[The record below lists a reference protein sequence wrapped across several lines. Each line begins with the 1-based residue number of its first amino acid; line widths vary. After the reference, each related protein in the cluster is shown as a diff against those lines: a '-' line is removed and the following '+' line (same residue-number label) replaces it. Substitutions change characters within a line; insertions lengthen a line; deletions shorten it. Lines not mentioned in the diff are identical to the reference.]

1 MSGIIKILMLED
13 SSNDAELIQ
22 RTLQRMNKRIEF
34 HVVASKNAFEEAL
47 ERFQA
52 DIVLA
57 DNSVPGFKAL
67 DVVEKVRTHNKHL
80 PIIVVTGTMSE
91 EYAVDVIK
99 KGADDYILKDRMNRL
114 HTAIESALNIR
125 NMEWQKDLANSLL
138 TASESRYRKFVERIS
153 DGFLTV
159 DTNLTVEF
167 VNKIAEQML
176 QVESGTLIGK
186 NLADAFPKAVNKDA
200 HKALLNAVQKNKI
213 QHVDA
218 YSEVM
223 KKWLNINIYP
233 SATGLSVFF
242 RDITDE
248 RAAKEELRKAE
259 EKYKEFIQRITDAFI
274 ALDSN
279 WCYTY
284 LNKKA
289 ADLIQKDPEKILGK
303 NVWDVFPEAVGSKTY
318 YAFKEAMQRQQYV
331 FNEDYFEPLD
341 LWQEN
346 HIYPSEDGLSVFIR
360 DISERK
366 KLERALK
373 EKEEAEQIKLL
384 AAVHNARE
392 KERNAIGAELHD
404 NVNQIL
410 VGTNMLLSI
419 ALDNPG
425 KSAEIISNSIM
436 NLKNAI
442 KENRRIAHEL
452 VTPDFDHA
460 PLQNMIERLIK
471 DMLTPQNIISDFD
484 MEWKLEEQITGEQ
497 KLTIYRILQEQF
509 TNILKYSGANEVQIK
524 LHKGNGIFHLDISD
538 NGKGSDPAFLEKGI
552 GLKNMLSRLK
562 VHNGSLQVDTNI
574 NKGFSIQASFPL
586 N

>member
-13 SSNDAELIQ
+13 NSNDAELIQ
-22 RTLQRMNKRIEF
+22 RTLQRTDLRTTF
-34 HVVASKNAFEEAL
+34 HLVSSKKEFEEAL
-47 ERFQA
+47 SQFKA
-52 DIVLA
+52 DIILA
-57 DNSVPGFKAL
+57 DNSVPGFRAI
-67 DVVEKVRTHNKHL
+67 DVVELVRSYNKHL
-80 PIIVVTGTMSE
+80 PVIVVTGTMSE

-114 HTAIESALNIR
+114 PSAIEAALNVR

-159 DTNLTVEF
+159 DTNLNVEF
-167 VNKIAEQML
+167 VNKVAEQML
-176 QVESGTLIGK
+176 KVESGSLLGK
-186 NLADAFPKAVNKDA
+186 NLSEAFPMAVNRDI
-200 HKALLNAVQKNKI
+200 HKALINAVQRNRI

-218 YSEVM
+218 FSEVM
-223 KKWLNINIYP
+223 KKWLNVNVYP
-233 SATGLSVFF
+233 SSTGLSIFF

-274 ALDSN
+274 ALDGN

-289 ADLIQKDPEKILGK
+289 ADMIQKDPDAILGK
-303 NVWDVFPEAVGSKTY
+303 NVWEIFPEAVGSKTY
-318 YAFKEAMQRQQYV
+318 AAFQEAMKTQKYT

-425 KSAEIISNSIM
+425 KSSEIISNSIL

-460 PLQNMIERLIK
+460 PLQHMIERLIK
-471 DMLTPQNIISDFD
+471 DMLKPQEILTAFE
-484 MEWKLEEQITGEQ
+484 MELGLEERLNGEQ
-497 KLTIYRILQEQF
+497 KLTLYRILQEQF
-509 TNILKYSGANEVQIK
+509 TNILKYAGAKKVEVGMYYE
-524 LHKGNGIFHLDISD
+524 KGQVFLKVKDD
-538 NGKGSDPAFLEKGI
+538 GKGADPVFLEKGI

-562 VHNGSLQVDTNI
+562 VHNGALNI
-574 NKGFSIQASFPL
+574 ETGKNAGFAIMAQFPL
-586 N
+586 